1 MTERRIKVEFE
12 EQSKS
17 VVATIQVEVSGTDV
31 DSDAVYKEA
40 CALFDKAFTYARGK
54 TAGKLL

>member
-1 MTERRIKVEFE
+1 MERRIKVEFE

-17 VVATIQVEVSGTDV
+17 VVATVQVEVTGSDV
-31 DSDAVYKEA
+31 DSDAVYKET
-40 CALFDKAFTYARGK
+40 CTLFDKAFTYARTK